1 MYHKK
6 QLINIPAGTYDWCF
20 LAPIAGSEGT
30 EYYFM
35 SDDGSIA
42 ACYDDYEFKGGY
54 TYEFK
59 VSHKLDGTSDRNT
72 YVDLTVTRGNSE
84 AIYSERI
91 EIKLQ
96 DIVVYGKR
104 QTKIEIEV
112 FPEDAFDKQ
121 VILYSEDP
129 SIAYAD
135 NSSISPTI
143 YGIAEGNT
151 IFTSAQAGS

>member
-1 MYHKK
+1 
-6 QLINIPAGTYDWCF
+6 
-20 LAPIAGSEGT
+20 
-30 EYYFM
+30 M

-151 IFTSAQAGS
+151 ILQCRQLMDTPKQA